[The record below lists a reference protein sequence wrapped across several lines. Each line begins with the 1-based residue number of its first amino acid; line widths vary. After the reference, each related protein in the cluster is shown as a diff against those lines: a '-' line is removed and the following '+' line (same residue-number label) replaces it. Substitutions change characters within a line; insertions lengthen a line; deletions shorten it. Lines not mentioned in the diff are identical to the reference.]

1 MKYLLSILL
10 LFSIQPEWIESAE
23 KSIMRINENGKL
35 EAEFEKKDKDG
46 KTIFKK
52 YITEKEIKTNIQY
65 NYGKLMDID
74 MSFYENE
81 RLLFAVIVKGKDV
94 LIYKRERQKD
104 EPYAVLIEKRTYFK
118 NKIEGIKKT
127 RKIKVYENS
136 NIEKLKTEL
145 ENIEFETKKIG
156 EKEYQNLKEKYNRII
171 SLNK

>member
-1 MKYLLSILL
+1 MKYFLSII
-10 LFSIQPEWIESAE
+10 LFFAIQSEWIESVE

-52 YITEKEIKTNIQY
+52 YVTEKETKTNIQY
-65 NYGKLMDID
+65 KYDKLMDID

-94 LIYKRERQKD
+94 LVYKRERQKD
-104 EPYAVLIEKRTYFK
+104 EPYAVLIDKRTYFK
-118 NKIEGIKKT
+118 NKTEGIKKT
-127 RKIKVYENS
+127 RKIEVYENS
-136 NIEKLKTEL
+136 NIEKLKSEL
-145 ENIEFETKKIG
+145 ENIEFETENIG
-156 EKEYQNLKEKYNRII
+156 EKEYQNLKEKYNRMI